1 MNEKTKSQSSS
12 GKQGIKNLQELSEW
26 DKILLD
32 GMDNDCKDLHEI
44 IANERA
50 KRKENQEKT
59 TLPVS
64 EWTQNLLDDM
74 DNGFKWYPAI
84 KEKRLQAEKR
94 AKEQQEK

>member
-1 MNEKTKSQSSS
+1 MCDQIEKQGTS
-12 GKQGIKNLQELSEW
+12 GKRKTTKLPVSEW
-26 DKILLD
+26 SQNLLD
-32 GMDNDCKDLHEI
+32 DMDNGCKDLYEI

-50 KRKENQEKT
+50 KRKEKQERT